1 MMTLS
6 EALERRSSC
15 GVIGAARSTAVAAGS
30 FYFIDSGLRDQLDD
44 AALRVRT
51 TFDVALCRC
60 QARMTGQVLNIAQAA
75 AALDAPLGSPCDE
88 KVRRPL
94 WLDAPLKPRWRYSV
108 RNPIASV
115 TFREHEK
122 SRKCSI
128 FGVPICDVVLKILG
142 AQSTTNQMLLVW

>member
-1 MMTLS
+1 
-6 EALERRSSC
+6 
-15 GVIGAARSTAVAAGS
+15 
-30 FYFIDSGLRDQLDD
+30 
-44 AALRVRT
+44 
-51 TFDVALCRC
+51 
-60 QARMTGQVLNIAQAA
+60 MTGQVLNIAQAA